1 MDPNLLLGV
10 TIFEQ
15 LYLID
20 KILGETLPLKLV
32 VFKCLTEW
40 NPHGDVDMVDIGNG
54 FYLIKFSNVMDR
66 NSVLH
71 GQTWFVGD

>member
-10 TIFEQ
+10 PIFEQ

-40 NPHGDVDMVDIGNG
+40 NPNGDVDMVDIGNG

>member
-10 TIFEQ
+10 TTFEQ

-32 VFKCLTEW
+32 VFKCLTKW
-40 NPHGDVDMVDIGNG
+40 NPNGDVDMVDIGNG